1 MHTEPEAA
9 GYQTPIELSETS
21 VVTQL
26 STQAA
31 ISDTTLTMEDK
42 PPDLTARKWRL
53 QIRPE
58 KCPVCNKG
66 HTFKTELNKHIA
78 SCHRDV
84 AANFGVSTEPYVC
97 ELCHQKC
104 TRKDRLVR
112 HMKNKHG
119 IEPQKRRKKPGGVTK
134 IKK

>member
-42 PPDLTARKWRL
+42 PPDLTAYVPL
-53 QIRPE
+53 T
-58 KCPVCNKG
+58 CSV
-66 HTFKTELNKHIA
+66 A
-78 SCHRDV
+78 SCGMEK
-84 AANFGVSTEPYVC
+84 ALTLSNEP
-97 ELCHQKC
+97 K
-104 TRKDRLVR
+104 
-112 HMKNKHG
+112 
-119 IEPQKRRKKPGGVTK
+119 TK
-134 IKK
+134 MAPPNPAGEMSRMQQGPYL